1 MSIFPAL
8 GDLAFWLK
16 GGYSTLKSILNFRFK
31 IKNMS
36 STLLKHF
43 QSRHLSVSERMEA
56 GKALRD
62 KFHRNQAGDYK
73 PAHNRPDPVSILEE
87 QAKTRLEEL
96 VPIRYARMLTSPFAF
111 LRGSAAI
118 MAADLAAGTET
129 TGITVQVCGD
139 MHVANFG
146 LFASAERNLVFG
158 INDFDETIPGPWE
171 WDLKRLAVSIV
182 ASGRFLGAKESLCEK
197 SVLAAI
203 KSYRKRMHQYA
214 VMGNL
219 ELWYTTIKG
228 KDLFELMTPA
238 QQKRTIQI
246 MEKARTR
253 THMQVLEKL
262 TDIIDEKYMLRENA
276 PFIVRQTHTKF
287 GRTINE
293 AMELFLESYF
303 HSLGNDRKKLLYNYR
318 VVDVVRKIVGVGS
331 VGTRCWVLL
340 MMGNHSNDPLF
351 LQIKEAQP
359 SVLEAYTA
367 KSVFSN
373 QGRRVVEGQRLIQ
386 GAPDIF
392 LGWGEQDGIDFYVRQ
407 LRDMKGGKEFDI
419 DNKNEPVEN
428 MPLYATACAWA
439 LALAHAKSGDPAII
453 AGYVGNSDALD
464 KAITRFAFAYADQN
478 EKDFKALTAAAKS
491 KRIITAGRAS

>member
-1 MSIFPAL
+1 
-8 GDLAFWLK
+8 
-16 GGYSTLKSILNFRFK
+16 
-31 IKNMS
+31 MS

-43 QSRHLSVSERMEA
+43 QSKHLSVNDRIAA
-56 GKALRD
+56 GKALRNEFPRIRQ
-62 KFHRNQAGDYK
+62 KEYK
-73 PAHNRPDPVSILEE
+73 PAPERTDPVSILEE

-118 MAADLAAGTET
+118 MAADLAAGPET
-129 TGITVQVCGD
+129 TGITVQACGD

-146 LFASAERNLVFG
+146 VFASAERNLVFG

-182 ASGRFLGAKESLCEK
+182 ASGRYLGANDALCEK
-197 SVLAAI
+197 SVMAAV

-214 VMGNL
+214 QMGNL

-228 KDLFELMTPA
+228 KDMLDIMTPV
-238 QQKRTIQI
+238 QQRRAVDMMK
-246 MEKARTR
+246 KARSR

-262 TDIIDEKYMLRENA
+262 ADLVDDKFRLRGNA
-276 PFIVRQTHTKF
+276 PFIVRETHTKF
-287 GRTINE
+287 GKTINE

-303 HSLGNDRKKLLYNYR
+303 HSLGVDRKKLLYNYR
-318 VVDVVRKIVGVGS
+318 VIDVVRKIVGVGS
-331 VGTRCWVLL
+331 VGTRCWVVM
-340 MMGNHSNDPLF
+340 MMGNHPNDPLF
-351 LQIKEAQP
+351 LQVKEAQP
-359 SVLEAYTA
+359 SVLEPYTV
-367 KSVFSN
+367 KSVFAN
-373 QGRRVVEGQRLIQ
+373 QGQRVVEGQRLIQ

-392 LGWGEQDGIDFYVRQ
+392 LGWGKQDGIDFYVRQ

-428 MPLYATACAWA
+428 MPLYATGCAWA
-439 LALAHAKSGDPAII
+439 LALAHAKSGDPAMI
-453 AGYVGNSDALD
+453 AGYVGNSDVMD
-464 KAITRFAFAYADQN
+464 KAMTRFAFAYADQN

-491 KRIITAGRAS
+491 KRIIVAGKAS